1 MAAKKRTDA
10 QKARS
15 NQQRVS
21 TRRRNEY
28 ERNNPERFETLG
40 EQHEKHVLNSGDF
53 KDQMQRA
60 GRDPE
65 EEAARSRR
73 ATDKMG
79 SQQFYHLMGYSR
91 TDRESTE
98 GSNNPF
104 QGTLFDHPGTV
115 KNPERWEDM
124 SKESQRR
131 TLDAMAAKGVTMDSA
146 SRAVGSRIDKAFLSE
161 EGQHGNFYAVEGE
174 SASGAKMPRQVLKDS
189 TAARDIPFSLT
200 AATNAQTSPNSRFV
214 QRSSEGRMTYPN
226 NHSAMYSVDWATHGR
241 AAADAA
247 FKAERGGASPD
258 EVRSVI
264 QQNKGEGQTAE
275 DYLNNPDFYVPNEDK
290 VTNSRGKLVK
300 AKGETR
306 GYPVQGY
313 PVNNAKA
320 INTTR
325 SVLGLD
331 GQAPKTVAET
341 WSDGGQKVSPF
352 HNAWVAP
359 HEPEGNFS
367 VLDTHAAEGIAPH
380 LSAKDQLAVVGTVG
394 AKSFNDYVMRQELGK
409 RGLTSVNRAQSAMW
423 RSTKEDEGHESDVA
437 ELTPKTRTR
446 SQQFDQIAGQE
457 EMEFPDWAPQ

>member
-1 MAAKKRTDA
+1 MQVADKKKPTEA
-10 QKARS
+10 QKARK
-15 NQQRVS
+15 NQQRVA

-28 ERNNPERFETLG
+28 ERENPERFQSLG
-40 EQHEKHVLNSGDF
+40 EQHERHLLNSADF
-53 KDQMQRA
+53 KEQMQSA
-60 GRDPE
+60 GRDPV
-65 EEAARSRR
+65 EEAARSRS

-79 SQQFYHLMGYSR
+79 SQQFYHLMGYAR
-91 TDRESTE
+91 TDRDSTE

-104 QGTLFDHPGTV
+104 QGTLFEHPGTV

-124 SKESQRR
+124 SREAQKR
-131 TLDAMAAKGVTMDSA
+131 TLDSMAAKGVTLESA
-146 SRAVGSRIDKAFLSE
+146 SKAVGARIDKAFLSE
-161 EGQHGNFYAVEGE
+161 DGQHGNFYAVEGD

-189 TAARDIPFSLT
+189 TAARGIPFSLT

-226 NHSAMYSVDWATHGR
+226 NHSAMYSVDWAMHGR
-241 AAADAA
+241 SAADAA
-247 FKAERGGASPD
+247 FKAERSGASPE

-264 QQNKGEGQTAE
+264 NQNKGVGQTAE
-275 DYLNNPDFYVPNEDK
+275 EYLKHPDFYVPNSEK
-290 VTNSRGKLVK
+290 VPNNKGKLVK

-313 PVNNAKA
+313 PANNAKA

-331 GQAPKTVAET
+331 GGRPKSVAET

-380 LSAKDQLAVVGTVG
+380 LSHADQEAVVNTVG
-394 AKSFNDYVMRQELGK
+394 AKSFNDYVMRKELGK

-423 RSTKEDEGHESDVA
+423 RSTKEDEGHLSDVA
-437 ELTPKTRTR
+437 ELTPAHK
-446 SQQFDQIAGQE
+446 SGVGQQFHHLRGQ
-457 EMEFPDWAPQ
+457 MELF